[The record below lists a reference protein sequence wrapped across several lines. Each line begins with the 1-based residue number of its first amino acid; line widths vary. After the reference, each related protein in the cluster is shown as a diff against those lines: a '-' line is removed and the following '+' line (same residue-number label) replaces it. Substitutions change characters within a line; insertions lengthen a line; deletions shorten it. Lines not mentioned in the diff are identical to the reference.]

1 MFPTFI
7 SILGVLF
14 VYYYYYLFFIAYVA
28 AFIKFVAKMLF
39 FLDLANTIVYLEN
52 RKKPKE

>member
-14 VYYYYYLFFIAYVA
+14 VYYYYLFFLAYVA
-28 AFIKFVAKMLF
+28 AFIKFVAKMVF
-39 FLDLANTIVYLEN
+39 FRYWPISIVFLEN
-52 RKKPKE
+52 RKKTKE